1 MLTWKTHYNRW
12 INEEGLE
19 KTFHDELLEMT
30 DQAQLEEHFHTYLQF
45 GTAGIR
51 GILGPGTNRLNIYIV
66 RKAAAGLAEYILE
79 QGEGAKQRGVVI
91 AYDNRHQSPEF
102 AIEVAK
108 TLGYHG
114 IQSYVFESLR
124 TTPELSFAIRH
135 LKTAA
140 GIMITA
146 SHNPPEYN
154 GLKIYGDDGGQV
166 TSEVGEAIVKKVNGV
181 ENELI
186 VPVADEGDLETSG
199 LLKKI
204 GSEVDEAYLEHLLS
218 VNLDQA
224 LIDRMG
230 SDVKIV
236 FTPFH
241 GTGLRPVREGLRRAG
256 FSQVEVVKEQAVPD
270 PDFSTVKSPNPE
282 EHAAFELAIEQGKK
296 MDADLLIGTDPDAD
310 RMGVAVKFPKGEYGV
325 LTGNQIGAII
335 FHYLLHKRKEAG
347 TLPDNGVMLKS
358 IVTSDLGKS
367 IAENFKV
374 DTIDVL
380 TGFKYISEKIEEFSH
395 TGEKEFLF
403 GYEESYGYLIEDFT
417 RDKDGV
423 QACLFIAEVAAYYK
437 EKGLNLY
444 DGLMEIFKEYGYY
457 KEHIES
463 LRMEGIEGAYKITEI
478 LSDLRKNPPLEIAG
492 EKVVVFEDYKS
503 KKRKKVAL
511 DKEEEIELPQA
522 NVLKWTLADGSW
534 VCARPSGTEPLIKF
548 YFGVKADSLGASEE
562 QLSKLKDAML
572 KKAMES
578 N

>member
-1 MLTWKTHYNRW
+1 
-12 INEEGLE
+12 
-19 KTFHDELLEMT
+19 
-30 DQAQLEEHFHTYLQF
+30 
-45 GTAGIR
+45 
-51 GILGPGTNRLNIYIV
+51 
-66 RKAAAGLAEYILE
+66 
-79 QGEGAKQRGVVI
+79 
-91 AYDNRHQSPEF
+91 
-102 AIEVAK
+102 
-108 TLGYHG
+108 
-114 IQSYVFESLR
+114 
-124 TTPELSFAIRH
+124 
-135 LKTAA
+135 

-154 GLKIYGDDGGQV
+154 DFKFYGEYCGQV
-166 TSEVGEAIVKKVNGV
+166 TSEVGEATVKKVNGI

-186 VPVADEGDLETSG
+186 IPVADEGDLEASG
-199 LLKKI
+199 LIKKI
-204 GSEVDEAYLEHLLS
+204 GSEVDEAYLEHFLS

-395 TGEKEFLF
+395 
-403 GYEESYGYLIEDFT
+403 
-417 RDKDGV
+417 
-423 QACLFIAEVAAYYK
+423 
-437 EKGLNLY
+437 
-444 DGLMEIFKEYGYY
+444 
-457 KEHIES
+457 
-463 LRMEGIEGAYKITEI
+463 
-478 LSDLRKNPPLEIAG
+478 
-492 EKVVVFEDYKS
+492 
-503 KKRKKVAL
+503 
-511 DKEEEIELPQA
+511 
-522 NVLKWTLADGSW
+522 
-534 VCARPSGTEPLIKF
+534 
-548 YFGVKADSLGASEE
+548 
-562 QLSKLKDAML
+562 
-572 KKAMES
+572 
-578 N
+578 